1 MLKVILLMLI
11 ESVNVFNVARWRKF
25 FTTKLHLL
33 RLIFERVWK
42 MLERERKQAEIR
54 NELSRE
60 ERLEWL
66 MNEYGKNVAR
76 LAFTYTKQRQ
86 LSEDIA
92 QEVFIK
98 CYENLDK
105 FRHESSYKTWVY
117 RITVN
122 LCKDKL
128 RSWSFKNIVLTEFF
142 LKTKSTNKSPEME
155 LVGLEDKR
163 IISEKILSLPIKYRE
178 VIILYYYEEMS
189 YNQIS
194 DLLNVSLQTIKSR
207 LHRARLLLKKLLE
220 GSITDG

>member
-1 MLKVILLMLI
+1 
-11 ESVNVFNVARWRKF
+11 
-25 FTTKLHLL
+25 
-33 RLIFERVWK
+33 

-76 LAFTYTKQRQ
+76 LAFTYTKQKQ

-92 QEVFIK
+92 QEVFIR

-105 FRHESSYKTWVY
+105 FRNESSYKTWVY

-142 LKTKSTNKSPEME
+142 LKTKGTNKSPEME
-155 LVGLEDKR
+155 LVGLEEKR
-163 IISEKILSLPIKYRE
+163 LISEKILALPVKYRE

-220 GSITDG
+220 GSIKDGENF